1 MKKKGVVMQTLS
13 VAEFKANLSSI
24 LQQMQDDGEEIV
36 IAYGRGHK
44 KVAKLVPY
52 VEDSGHRIF
61 GQYKG
66 MVEIPKNFD
75 EEDEAINAMFYGND

>member
-1 MKKKGVVMQTLS
+1 MEKKGVVMQTLS

-24 LQQMQDDGEEIV
+24 LQQMQEDGEEII
-36 IAYGRGHK
+36 IAFGRGHK

-52 VEDSGHRIF
+52 MEDTGHRVF
-61 GQYKG
+61 GQFKG

-75 EEDEAINAMFYGND
+75 EENEAINAMFYGNE

>member
-1 MKKKGVVMQTLS
+1 MQTLN

-24 LQQMQDDGEEIV
+24 LQQMQEDGEEV
-36 IAYGRGHK
+36 IIAFGRGHK

-52 VEDSGHRIF
+52 MEDTGHRVF
-61 GQYKG
+61 GQFKG

-75 EEDEAINAMFYGND
+75 EENEEINAMFYGNE

>member
-1 MKKKGVVMQTLS
+1 MQTLN

-24 LQQMQDDGEEIV
+24 LQQIQEDGEEIV
-36 IAYGRGHK
+36 IAFGRGHK

-52 VEDSGHRIF
+52 TEDTGHRVF

-66 MVEIPKNFD
+66 TVEIPESFD
-75 EEDEAINAMFYGND
+75 EENEAINAMFYGDD

>member
-1 MKKKGVVMQTLS
+1 MQTLS

-24 LQQMQDDGEEIV
+24 LQKIQDDSEEIV

-52 VEDSGHRIF
+52 VEETGHRVF

-66 MVEIPKNFD
+66 MVEVPEPFD
-75 EEDEAINAMFYGND
+75 EENDTINAMFYGKS

>member
-1 MKKKGVVMQTLS
+1 MQTLN

-24 LQQMQDDGEEIV
+24 LQQIQEDGEEIV

-52 VEDSGHRIF
+52 AEDSGHRVF

-66 MVEIPKNFD
+66 MVNIPKNFD
-75 EEDEAINAMFYGND
+75 EENEAINAMFYGDE

>member
-1 MKKKGVVMQTLS
+1 MQTLS

-24 LQQMQDDGEEIV
+24 LQKMQDDGEEVV

-52 VEDSGHRIF
+52 VEDSGHRVF

-66 MVEIPKNFD
+66 MVNIPKNFD
-75 EEDEAINAMFYGND
+75 EENEVVNAMFYGNE